1 VCGRALTWVSGY
13 DALAGMSGSDV
24 LAWMSGY
31 DALTWMSGSD
41 MLAWLAGSDM
51 LAWLAGEVCNI
62 SKTPVSFPPGRR
74 MRLPAKTIS
83 MFKNYLTIALRQL
96 GKQKFYSAI
105 KIGGFALGIATCL
118 LITLYIR
125 HELSYDKSYPD
136 AGRIY
141 RVLAVY
147 NNNGKIGQGT
157 AFAAPFAKT
166 VKATFPQIE
175 LAGRLMPFPL
185 FWGAGSNEVKPE
197 GKMDNTY
204 EEGFTYAD
212 QSLLDMLQLPM
223 VYGDRAHALS
233 EPNTIVLSRRK
244 AEKYFP
250 HQNPVGRLFYLN
262 NEMKQP
268 WKIGG
273 VMEDMPSTTHLQYD
287 FLLSLTGHELWNGE
301 QNNWNNQ
308 NYETYVKLQPG
319 TDPVQM
325 AEKMQTMWRGQLLP
339 LWTQNGMK
347 DADKQVKNMGVTLQP
362 IGDVH
367 LHGLTND
374 SHESGNSRF
383 VRLFGIVA
391 GFILLLACIN
401 FINLS
406 TARSA
411 GRAREV
417 GLRKVIGSRRGGLI
431 RQFLLESLVLSFFS
445 FLLAVVLAWLLLPLF
460 NRMADTSMVFP
471 WREWWLAPVTIG
483 AAALV
488 GLLAGIYPAIYLS
501 RFKPVDVLKGQASL
515 GVRHGG
521 LRSVLVIFQFTTS
534 IILIIATFIVHG
546 QMDFLLNRKLG
557 FEKDQVIQV
566 QGVGSLNK
574 QMLTFRDELLKVPGV
589 KNASYSDFLPV
600 EGSKRNMGTVYNQG
614 KEKEE
619 TGVGAQFWNV
629 DQRYIPTMGIQLL
642 QGRNFSEDL
651 RSDSV
656 SAIVNET
663 MVRRLGLKDPL
674 GKSFGYGKWQMR
686 IVGVIKDF
694 NFESREEIGPLVLT
708 IANWANTMSVKMN
721 TADVKG
727 TIGRIAALWKSFS
740 PHQEFRYVFMDESF
754 ARMYAD
760 VQRTELLFTSFSV
773 LAVIIACLGLFAL
786 SAFMAEQRSKE
797 IGIRKVLGATV
808 AQMAGLLSMN
818 FVKLVVI
825 AFVIASPIAWWGMHN
840 WLQDFVYRI
849 DVSGWVFAASGGLV
863 VAIALLTISFQ
874 AMRAAMANPVKSL
887 RAE

>member
-1 VCGRALTWVSGY
+1 
-13 DALAGMSGSDV
+13 
-24 LAWMSGY
+24 
-31 DALTWMSGSD
+31 
-41 MLAWLAGSDM
+41 
-51 LAWLAGEVCNI
+51 
-62 SKTPVSFPPGRR
+62 
-74 MRLPAKTIS
+74 
-83 MFKNYLTIALRQL
+83 MFKNYLIVALRQL

-141 RVLAVY
+141 RVIAEY
-147 NNNGKIGQGT
+147 AHDDGTSPGQGT

-185 FWGAGSNEVKPE
+185 FWGAGSNEVMPE
-197 GKMDNTY
+197 GKTDNTY

-212 QSLLDMLQLPM
+212 QSVLDMLQLPM
-223 VYGDRAHALS
+223 VYGDRAHALA
-233 EPNTIVLSRRK
+233 EPNTMILSRRK

-262 NEMKQP
+262 NDMKKP

-273 VMEDMPSTTHLQYD
+273 VMEDMPSTTYLQYD
-287 FLLSLTGHELWNGE
+287 FLLSLTGHELWPGE
-301 QNNWNNQ
+301 QNRWNNQ

-325 AEKMQTMWRGQLLP
+325 AEKLKTLWRGQLLP
-339 LWTQNGMK
+339 LWTQSGMK
-347 DADKQVKNMGVTLQP
+347 DAEKQVKTIGVSLQP
-362 IGDVH
+362 IGDIH
-367 LHGLTND
+367 LYGIN
-374 SHESGNSRF
+374 SSGGMKF
-383 VRLFGIVA
+383 IRLFGAVA
-391 GFILLLACIN
+391 IFILLLACIN

-411 GRAREV
+411 GRAKEV
-417 GLRKVIGSRRGGLI
+417 GLRKVVGSRRGGLI

-445 FLLAVVLAWLLLPLF
+445 FLLAIALAWLLLPLF
-460 NRMADTSMVFP
+460 NKMADTSMVFP
-471 WREWWLAPVTIG
+471 WREWWLAPVIVG
-483 AAALV
+483 AAVVV
-488 GLLAGIYPAIYLS
+488 GGLAGIYPSIYLS
-501 RFKPVDVLKGQASL
+501 SFKPVDVLKGQASL

-521 LRSVLVIFQFTTS
+521 LRSVLVVFQFTTS
-534 IILIIATFIVHG
+534 IILIIATFVVHR

-557 FEKDQVIQV
+557 FEKDQVVQV
-566 QGVGSLNK
+566 QGVGSLDK
-574 QMLTFRDELLKVPGV
+574 QMHTFRDELLKVPGV

-600 EGSKRNMGTVYNQG
+600 EGSKRNMGTVYNEG

-629 DQRYIPTMGIQLL
+629 DERYIPTMGIQLI
-642 QGRNFSEDL
+642 QGRNFSENL
-651 RSDSV
+651 LSDSG

-663 MVRRLGLKDPL
+663 MVKKLGLKDPL
-674 GKSFGYGKWQMR
+674 GKRFGYNKWQMR
-686 IVGVIKDF
+686 IVGVVKDF
-694 NFESREEIGPLVLT
+694 NFEPREEIGPLCLT
-708 IANWANTMSVKMN
+708 IGNWANTMSVKVSATDMK
-721 TADVKG
+721 AV
-727 TIGRIAALWKSFS
+727 IGRIGALWKSFS
-740 PHQEFRYVFMDESF
+740 PHQDFRYVFMDESF

-786 SAFMAEQRSKE
+786 SAFMAEQRSRE

-808 AQMAGLLSMN
+808 AQMAGLLSVN
-818 FVKLVVI
+818 FIKLVMI
-825 AFVIASPIAWWGMHN
+825 AFVIASPIAWWGMHK

-849 DVSGWVFAASGGLV
+849 DVGVWVFVTSGVLV
-863 VAIALLTISFQ
+863 AAIALLTISFQ

-887 RAE
+887 RSE

>member
-1 VCGRALTWVSGY
+1 
-13 DALAGMSGSDV
+13 
-24 LAWMSGY
+24 
-31 DALTWMSGSD
+31 
-41 MLAWLAGSDM
+41 ML
-51 LAWLAGEVCNI
+51 
-62 SKTPVSFPPGRR
+62 
-74 MRLPAKTIS
+74 
-83 MFKNYLTIALRQL
+83 KNYLTIALRQL
-96 GKQKFYSAI
+96 SKQKFYSAI

-136 AGRIY
+136 ADRIY
-141 RVLAVY
+141 RVIAEY
-147 NNNGKIGQGT
+147 SNDGKIGQGT
-157 AFAAPFAKT
+157 AFSAPFART

-185 FWGAGSNEVKPE
+185 FWGAGSNEVMPE
-197 GKMDNTY
+197 GKKDNIY

-223 VYGDRAHALS
+223 VYGNRATALA
-233 EPNTIVLSRRK
+233 EPNTMVLSRRK

-262 NEMKQP
+262 NDIKKP
-268 WKIGG
+268 WKVGG

-308 NYETYVKLQPG
+308 NYDTYVKLQPG
-319 TDPVQM
+319 TNPVQM
-325 AEKMQTMWRGQLLP
+325 ADKLKTLWRGQLLP

-347 DADKQVKNMGVTLQP
+347 DAEKLVKTMGVSLQP

-367 LHGLTND
+367 IYGI
-374 SHESGNSRF
+374 NSPGGMKF
-383 VRLFGIVA
+383 IRLFGAVA
-391 GFILLLACIN
+391 VFILLLACIN

-411 GRAREV
+411 GRAKEV
-417 GLRKVIGSRRGGLI
+417 GLRKVVGSRRTGLI

-445 FLLAVVLAWLLLPLF
+445 FLLAIVLAWLLLPLF
-460 NRMADTSMVFP
+460 NKMAATSIIFP
-471 WREWWLAPVTIG
+471 WREWWLAPAMTG
-483 AAALV
+483 AAVAV
-488 GLLAGIYPAIYLS
+488 GVLAGIYPSIYLS
-501 RFKPVDVLKGQASL
+501 SFKPVDVLKGQASL

-521 LRSVLVIFQFTTS
+521 LRSVLVVFQFTTS
-534 IILIIATFIVHG
+534 IILIIATFVVHG

-566 QGVGSLNK
+566 QGVGSLDK
-574 QMLTFRDELLKVPGV
+574 QMHTFRDELLKVPGV
-589 KNASYSDFLPV
+589 RDATLSDFLPV
-600 EGSKRNMGTVYNQG
+600 EGSKRNMGTVYNEG

-619 TGVGAQFWNV
+619 AGVGAQFWNV
-629 DQRYIPTMGIQLL
+629 DERYIPTMGIQLA
-642 QGRNFSEDL
+642 QGRNFSEHL

-663 MVRRLGLKDPL
+663 MVKKLGLKDPL
-674 GKSFGYGKWQMR
+674 GKRFGYYKWQMQ
-686 IVGVIKDF
+686 IVGVVKDF
-694 NFESREEIGPLVLT
+694 NFESREEIGPLCLLT
-708 IANWANTMSVKMN
+708 GSWANTMSVKVN
-721 TADVKG
+721 TTDIKAA
-727 TIGRIAALWKSFS
+727 IGRIGALWKSFS

-754 ARMYAD
+754 AKMYAD

-818 FVKLVVI
+818 FVKLVII
-825 AFVIASPIAWWGMHN
+825 AFVIASPIAWWGMHK

-849 DVSGWVFAASGGLV
+849 DISGWVFLLSGGV
-863 VAIALLTISFQ
+863 TVAIALATISFQ
-874 AMRAAMANPVKSL
+874 AVRTAMTNPAKSL